1 MAGLVPGQCATLE
14 RLVKFSRGH
23 LVNMDTHTHTHTS
36 VDRQIVLGDSAGE
49 ISVMFHP
56 RRGGADIQSDP
67 LSRVTSKAR

>member
-1 MAGLVPGQCATLE
+1 MRHLGKTGKVQPRT
-14 RLVKFSRGH
+14 FSQHG
-23 LVNMDTHTHTHTS
+23 HTHTS